1 LQILLLKNIVFTI
14 KLMRGFAILPVII
27 FLIIVSGLGISW
39 YTLSARQQTKTEVV
53 SPGNQVDSCNIISN
67 SVFRSVDKHEVGL
80 GPNGPAM
87 GYWSITFQSGNF
99 QWHHSDVVESGT
111 YTCTENI
118 LQAKL
123 YNRTVTANY
132 DINRKAL
139 IWDGV
144 EYKRGE

>member
-1 LQILLLKNIVFTI
+1 
-14 KLMRGFAILPVII
+14 MRGFAILPVII
-27 FLIIVSGLGISW
+27 FLVIVGGLGISW
-39 YTLSARQQTKTEVV
+39 YTLSARQQTKTEIV
-53 SPGNQVDSCNIISN
+53 STPAKIDPKNTPVNQVDSCNIISN